1 MTPFNEKK
9 LFFSEVELLL
19 RAKPASKLF
28 AFVGA
33 LFLGEGVRKRF
44 IISILKL

>member
-1 MTPFNEKK
+1 MTYFNEKTVC
-9 LFFSEVELLL
+9 SAVELLL
-19 RAKPASKLF
+19 RVKPASKLF
-28 AFVGA
+28 AVVGA